1 MADYP
6 EVDNQKWIKGGNVTV
21 IEIMAA
27 AIGII
32 LALGITALVMIVV
45 RGPLFRFLN
54 ALLDDEGVARLGV
67 AFVILLLGLHGLR
80 AALSFITVPELEPIL
95 TGIGILLVDLAG
107 ALQWAAGV
115 AALLFI
121 GYALRGLQLGGS
133 AVVLS
138 DEEE

>member
-1 MADYP
+1 M
-6 EVDNQKWIKGGNVTV
+6 TL

-32 LALGITALVMIVV
+32 LALGITALVMILA
-45 RGPLFRFLN
+45 RGPLHKFLS
-54 ALLDDEGVARLGV
+54 AVLDDEAVARLGV
-67 AFVILLLGLHGLR
+67 AFVLLLLGLHGLR
-80 AALSFITVPELEPIL
+80 AALGFITLAELEPIL
-95 TGIGILLVDLAG
+95 DGVGLLLLDLAG

-121 GYALRGLQLGGS
+121 GYSLRRLQKEQQG
-133 AVVLS
+133 AA

>member
-1 MADYP
+1 MSL
-6 EVDNQKWIKGGNVTV
+6 

-27 AIGII
+27 VIGII

-45 RGPLFRFLN
+45 RGPLYRFLSG
-54 ALLDDEGVARLGV
+54 LLDDEGVARLGV
-67 AFVILLLGLHGLR
+67 AFVLLLLGLHGLR
-80 AALSFITVPELEPIL
+80 ATLSFITVPELEPIL
-95 TGIGILLVDLAG
+95 TGIGILLVDLAS

-121 GYALRGLQLGGS
+121 GYALRGLRLGGNS
-133 AVVLS
+133 GVLR